1 MKDSVTE
8 SEMKSLFSLAEYDGS
23 VFREGSGLFN
33 LQILHDPNLS
43 AQSEYSVLLFEVTF

>member
-1 MKDSVTE
+1 
-8 SEMKSLFSLAEYDGS
+8 MKSLFSLAEYDGS